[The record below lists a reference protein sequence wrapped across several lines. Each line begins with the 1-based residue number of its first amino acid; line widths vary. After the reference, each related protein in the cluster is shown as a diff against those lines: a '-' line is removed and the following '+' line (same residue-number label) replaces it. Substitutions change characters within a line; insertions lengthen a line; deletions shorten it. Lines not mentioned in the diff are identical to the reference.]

1 MSKYRNFNEQVDD
14 NLKSLSL
21 FNEDLPENYWDELFT
36 HILDNTSSDL
46 EIDELVESIWQDL
59 EGVYQVYQVTLK
71 GDYNQNHVDMQI
83 IYDDDLEI
91 YLMPVYC
98 FGISWSMVAPLHC

>member
-14 NLKSLSL
+14 NLESLSL
-21 FNEDLPENYWDELFT
+21 FNENLPENYWDELLS

-46 EIDELVESIWQDL
+46 EFDELVESIWQDL

-91 YLMPVYC
+91 YFMPAYC
-98 FGISWSMVAPLHC
+98 FGISWSIVAPLHC